1 MTNETLA
8 AIKHEEATRPV
19 AEAEEQ
25 SRIESLIG
33 QGQSRE
39 TATAMVY
46 AKPKPRSGKR
56 VEAAMRENERM
67 ANRPFSLLR

>member
-1 MTNETLA
+1 MTEETLA
-8 AIKHEEATRPV
+8 ALKLEEATRP
-19 AEAEEQ
+19 AYEAQEQ

-39 TATAMVY
+39 TATAIVY

-56 VEAAMRENERM
+56 VEAAMRENERL
-67 ANRPFSLLR
+67 ANRVFQLLK

>member
-1 MTNETLA
+1 MTEETLA
-8 AIKHEEATRPV
+8 ALKREEATRPV

-39 TATAMVY
+39 TATAIVY
-46 AKPKPRSGKR
+46 AKPKPRSGKA
-56 VEAAMRENERM
+56 VERAMRLNERL